1 MTEAV
6 LLANVVEACRWLGL
20 RCYHTHDSRR
30 SVAGFPDLVIV
41 GRRVAFVELK
51 ANSRISRAQ
60 QAWLD
65 ALGAAGQW
73 VYVWR
78 PEHWPDE
85 IMSHLNEIKGRT
97 ICRPCEQAGQ
107 EMRR

>member
-1 MTEAV
+1 MTEAA

-30 SVAGFPDLVIV
+30 SAAGFPDLVIV

-51 ANSRISRAQ
+51 ANSRISREQ
-60 QAWLD
+60 QAWIDDL
-65 ALGAAGQW
+65 AAAGEW

-78 PEHWPDE
+78 PVHWPDR
-85 IMSHLNEIKGRT
+85 IMECLHEIKSGA
-97 ICRPCEQAGQ
+97 EHG
-107 EMRR
+107 